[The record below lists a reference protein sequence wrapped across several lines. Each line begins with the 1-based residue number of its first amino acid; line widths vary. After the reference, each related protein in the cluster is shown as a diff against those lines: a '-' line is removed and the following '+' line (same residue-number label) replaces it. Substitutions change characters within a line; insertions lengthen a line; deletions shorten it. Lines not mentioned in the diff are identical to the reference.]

1 MLFWPLYPKSQVH
14 AVYAADWTGETASAV
29 HASTR
34 PLPVQKLDAGQSSQN
49 ASSVLLLLLFPV
61 VFLNPG
67 LQKQSVYDLAD
78 P

>member
-1 MLFWPLYPKSQVH
+1 
-14 AVYAADWTGETASAV
+14 
-29 HASTR
+29 
-34 PLPVQKLDAGQSSQN
+34 LPVQKLDAGQSSQN